1 MPVPTPDLITRLL
14 DESIPK
20 KFRRALPLL
29 HRDSPGYWVVAV
41 DASPLLY
48 PSPGGNVDCALMAVE
63 DWHE

>member
-1 MPVPTPDLITRLL
+1 MPVPTQELVRRLL
-14 DESIPK
+14 GAPLE
-20 KFRRALPLL
+20 FRRALPLL